1 MAKKSI
7 LLITFLAILLSFANS
22 QTISMP
28 NIIGSYMVLQQNT
41 QVPLWGWATSGT
53 KVDITP
59 SWGTT
64 KTIYVGTDGKWKTSI
79 QTPVAV
85 AGQAPQYSIL
95 VKGPS
100 NTLTFSNILVGEV
113 WLCSGQSNMSF
124 PMNYKDAS
132 MLGVVDY
139 QTEIA
144 AANFPNIRLFTVPT
158 SNSATPQ
165 TNCNGSWTSCT
176 PTSISN
182 FSAVAYY
189 FGRELFTNKA
199 LNVPVGIIH
208 DSYSGS
214 SIQAWM
220 KQSVLTN
227 DAELKAKYI
236 DGTFTATETKPYLVY
251 NAMIAPIIPFA
262 IKGVIWYQGESNALD
277 GSTYTKA
284 NIAMLNDWRADW
296 GIDFSFYA
304 VQLTPR
310 FWSTAQVKDL
320 GYSRAMFREAQ
331 TNIQTAPKTGIVVT
345 SDLMLNAAELT
356 YAHTR
361 MKKEVGQRL
370 VYWALAKDYGQ
381 TVQYLG
387 PNYQSLTIE
396 GNKVRINFTI
406 ESLGSGLITK
416 DGLNP
421 KCFKIAGSDMKFYP
435 ALAIIDG
442 NTIVVSSAYVSSP
455 VAVRYAF
462 TEGAITNLQ
471 NKEGVAAFP
480 FRTDTWTT
488 VTYMDLPEVTA
499 VENAELNS
507 IKLFPNPFQYSFYVD
522 GLNSGIKGIE
532 MFDLSGKSVRFH
544 SKSENLRL
552 EINGSD
558 LAQGVYFLRI
568 EKDDK
573 RVSNF
578 KIMKY

>member
-1 MAKKSI
+1 MSRKTI
-7 LLITFLAILLSFANS
+7 LLILFFAISLSFANS
-22 QTISMP
+22 QTITMP
-28 NIIGSYMVLQQNT
+28 NIIGSNMVLQQNT
-41 QVPLWGWATSGT
+41 QVPLWGWAISGT

-64 KTIYVGTDGKWKTSI
+64 TTIYAGTDGKWKTSI

-85 AGQAPQYSIL
+85 AGQAPQYSIS

-100 NTLTFSNILVGEV
+100 STLTFSNILVGEV
-113 WLCSGQSNMSF
+113 WLCSGQSNMAF

-176 PTSISN
+176 PASVSN

-227 DAELKAKYI
+227 DAELKTKYI
-236 DGTFTATETKPYLVY
+236 DGTFTATETKPYLLY

-310 FWSTAQVKDL
+310 FWSTTQVKDL

-361 MKKEVGQRL
+361 IKKEVGQRL
-370 VYWALAKDYGQ
+370 AYWALAKDYGQ
-381 TVQYLG
+381 KIQYLG
-387 PNYQSLTIE
+387 PNYQSFAIE
-396 GNKVRINFTI
+396 GNKVRISFSA

-416 DGLNP
+416 DGMNP

-471 NKEGVAAFP
+471 NKEGIAAFP
-480 FRTDTWTT
+480 FRTDIWTT

-499 VENAELNS
+499 VNNTELNS
-507 IKLFPNPFQYSFYVD
+507 IKLFPNPFQHSFFVD
-522 GLNSGIKGIE
+522 GLNSGIKGVE
-532 MFDLSGKSVRFH
+532 LFDLSGKSVRFH
-544 SKSENLRL
+544 SNSENSRL

-558 LAQGVYFLRI
+558 LASGIYFLKI
-568 EKDDK
+568 VEDEK

-578 KIMKY
+578 RIMKF

>member
-1 MAKKSI
+1 MSKKSF
-7 LLITFLAILLSFANS
+7 LLISFFAISLSLTYS
-22 QTISMP
+22 QTITMP
-28 NIIGSYMVLQQNT
+28 NIFGSNMVLQQNT
-41 QVPLWGWATSGT
+41 QVALWGWAISGT
-53 KVDITP
+53 KVDITA
-59 SWGTT
+59 SWGTST
-64 KTIYVGTDGKWKTSI
+64 TIYSGTDGKWKTSI
-79 QTPVAV
+79 QTPIAI
-85 AGQAPQYSIL
+85 AGQAPQYSIT

-124 PMNYKDAS
+124 PMNYKDAT

-139 QTEIA
+139 ASEIA
-144 AANFPNIRLFTVPT
+144 AANFPSIRLFTVPT
-158 SNSATPQ
+158 SNSATPL
-165 TNCNGSWTSCT
+165 TNCGGSWTSCS

-189 FGRELFTNKA
+189 FGRELFLNKG
-199 LNVPVGIIH
+199 LNIPIGIIN

-214 SIQAWM
+214 SIQAWT

-227 DAELKAKYI
+227 DTELKTKYI
-236 DGTFTATETKPYLVY
+236 DGTFTATETKPYLLY

-277 GSTYTKA
+277 GASYTKA
-284 NIAMLNDWRADW
+284 NIAMLNDWRTDW
-296 GIDFSFYA
+296 GIDFPFYA

-310 FWSTAQVKDL
+310 FWSSTQVKDL

-331 TNIQTAPKTGIVVT
+331 TNIQIAQKTGIVVT

-356 YAHTR
+356 YAHPR

-370 VYWALAKDYGQ
+370 AYWALAKDYGQ
-381 TVQYLG
+381 SIQNLS
-387 PNYQSLTIE
+387 PKYQTFTIE
-396 GNKVRINFTI
+396 GTKARISFSP

-442 NTIVVSSAYVSSP
+442 NTIVVSSGFVSSP

-462 TEGAITNLQ
+462 TEGAMTNLQ
-471 NKEGVAAFP
+471 NKEGIAAFP

-499 VENAELNS
+499 IENTELNS
-507 IKLFPNPFQYSFYVD
+507 IKLFPNPFHHSLFVD
-522 GLNSGIKGIE
+522 GLNTGINRTE
-532 MFDLSGKSVRFH
+532 LFDMSGKSVKFI
-544 SKSENLRL
+544 SKSENSGLV
-552 EINGSD
+552 IKGSD
-558 LAQGVYFLRI
+558 LASGVYFLKIVEDNR
-568 EKDDK
+568 K
-573 RVSNF
+573 VSIF
-578 KIMKY
+578 RIMKF

>member
-1 MAKKSI
+1 MSKKSI
-7 LLITFLAILLSFANS
+7 LLILFFALSLSFANS
-22 QTISMP
+22 QTITMP
-28 NIIGSYMVLQQNT
+28 NIIGSNMVLQQNT
-41 QVPLWGWATSGT
+41 QVPLWGWAAYGT

-59 SWGTT
+59 SWSTT
-64 KTIYVGTDGKWKTSI
+64 VTIYAGTDGKWKTSI

-85 AGQAPQYSIL
+85 AGQAPAYTIA

-113 WLCSGQSNMSF
+113 WVCSGQSNMAF

-139 QTEIA
+139 ASEIA
-144 AANFPNIRLFTVPT
+144 AANFPNIRLFTVQT
-158 SNSATPQ
+158 SNSASPL

-176 PTSISN
+176 PTSVSN

-189 FGRELFTNKA
+189 FGRELFNNKA
-199 LNVPVGIIH
+199 LNVPIGIIH

-220 KQSVLTN
+220 KQSVLTS
-227 DAELKAKYI
+227 DAELKSKYI
-236 DGTFTATETKPYLVY
+236 DGTFTATETKPYLLY
-251 NAMIAPIIPFA
+251 NAMISPIIPYA

-284 NIAMLNDWRADW
+284 NIAMLNDWRTDW
-296 GIDFSFYA
+296 GRDFSFYA

-310 FWSTAQVKDL
+310 FWSTTQVKDL

-331 TNIQTAPKTGIVVT
+331 VNIQTAAKTGIVVT

-370 VYWALAKDYGQ
+370 ALWALSKDYGQ
-381 TVQYLG
+381 TIQYLG
-387 PNYQSLTIE
+387 PKYTSVGTE
-396 GNKVRINFTI
+396 GNKARISFSV

-421 KCFKIAGSDMKFYP
+421 RCFKIAGSDMKFYP

-442 NTIVVSSAYVSSP
+442 NTIVVSSPYVNSP
-455 VAVRYAF
+455 LAVRYAF
-462 TEGAITNLQ
+462 TEGAMTNLQ
-471 NKEGVAAFP
+471 NKEGIAAFP
-480 FRTDTWTT
+480 FRTDAWTT
-488 VTYMDLPEVTA
+488 VTYMDFPEVTD
-499 VENAELNS
+499 VEKTELNS
-507 IKLFPNPFQYSFYVD
+507 IKLFPNPFNHTFFVD
-522 GLNSGIKGIE
+522 GLNSRVKHVVLT
-532 MFDLSGKSVRFH
+532 DLNGKSVGYR
-544 SKSENLRL
+544 SKPENSGM
-552 EINGSD
+552 EINGSE
-558 LAQGVYFLRI
+558 LAAGIYFLKI
-568 EKDDK
+568 VEDDMK
-573 RVSNF
+573 VSNF
-578 KIMKY
+578 SIMKY

>member
-1 MAKKSI
+1 
-7 LLITFLAILLSFANS
+7 
-22 QTISMP
+22 
-28 NIIGSYMVLQQNT
+28 MVLQQNT

-53 KVDITP
+53 KVDLTP

-64 KTIYVGTDGKWKTSI
+64 TTIYAGTDGKWKTSI

-85 AGQAPQYSIL
+85 AGQAPQYSIS

-165 TNCNGSWTSCT
+165 TNCGGSWTSCS
-176 PTSISN
+176 PTSVSN

-236 DGTFTATETKPYLVY
+236 DGTFTATETKPYLLY

-262 IKGVIWYQGESNALD
+262 IKGVVWYQGESNALD
-277 GSTYTKA
+277 GATYTKA
-284 NIAMLNDWRADW
+284 NIAMINDWRTDW
-296 GIDFSFYA
+296 GIYFSFYA

-310 FWSTAQVKDL
+310 FWSTTQVKDL
-320 GYSRAMFREAQ
+320 GYSRSMFREAQ
-331 TNIQTAPKTGIVVT
+331 TNIQIAQKTGIVVT

-370 VYWALAKDYGQ
+370 AYWALAKDYGQ
-381 TVQYLG
+381 TIQYLG
-387 PNYQSLTIE
+387 PKYQAFTIE
-396 GNKVRINFTI
+396 GNKARISFTV
-406 ESLGSGLITK
+406 ESLGGGLITK

-442 NTIVVSSAYVSSP
+442 NTIVVSSTSVNSP

-462 TEGAITNLQ
+462 TEGAMTNLQ
-471 NKEGVAAFP
+471 NKEGIAAFP
-480 FRTDTWTT
+480 FRTDAWTT

-499 VENAELNS
+499 VDKTELNS
-507 IKLFPNPFQYSFYVD
+507 IKLFPNPFQHIFFVD
-522 GLNSGIKGIE
+522 GLNSGIKDLE
-532 MFDLSGKSVRFH
+532 MIDLSGKSLSFE
-544 SKSENLRL
+544 SEQKSSGL

-558 LAQGVYFLRI
+558 LVAGVYFLKI
-568 EKDDK
+568 VDNDMNIY
-573 RVSNF
+573 NF
-578 KIMKY
+578 KVIKL